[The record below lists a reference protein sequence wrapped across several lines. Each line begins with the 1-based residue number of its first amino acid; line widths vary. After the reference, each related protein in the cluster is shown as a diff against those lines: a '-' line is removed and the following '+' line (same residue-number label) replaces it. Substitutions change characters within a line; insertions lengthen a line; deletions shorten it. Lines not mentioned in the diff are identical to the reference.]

1 MKIEAKLM
9 NIQQKL
15 KAPKGQYNDYG
26 KYYYRSC
33 EDILEAVKPH
43 LEEEKVILLVTDNI
57 LEVSGR
63 FYVEATAKLVDI
75 ESGETI
81 CNTAYAREEETKK
94 GMDASQIT
102 GSCSSYARKYAMNG
116 LFLIDDNRDADTR
129 DNTEKKADPKPE
141 DKISEGEVS
150 SLIKKCEKEKISVA
164 KVCELYKVKSLT
176 NLTPKQYSNIQK
188 FWEKVKER
196 AAE

>member
-176 NLTPKQYSNIQK
+176 DLTPKQYSNIQK